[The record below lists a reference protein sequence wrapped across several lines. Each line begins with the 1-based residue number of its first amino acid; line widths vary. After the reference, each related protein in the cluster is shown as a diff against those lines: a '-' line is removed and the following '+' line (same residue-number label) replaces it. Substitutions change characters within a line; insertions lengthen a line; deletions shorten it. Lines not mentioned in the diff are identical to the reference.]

1 MTEKRAEFEPE
12 IERIVAAIDSDSSVP
27 ASIQLRGALEFGI
40 ASGELTVGQRLP
52 SVRALAKRVG
62 VSPVTVSNVYAAL
75 QTAGHIEGRAGSGTY
90 VRASVGTGQR
100 RRLAEVDARIAELIA
115 LGRECGLSLSD
126 LSLRVT
132 MAQPAAERPVSILMV
147 GNFHDATEAYAAD
160 IRAHLRDTDRIEATT
175 LPELEER
182 GADGHDLI
190 VAPRTLLP
198 QIRAHFPGVEAV
210 GVTLIPNE
218 ATRVALASLDPD
230 ARVAGYS
237 YFPGFVT
244 IMKTGIQ
251 RFAPHVA
258 DLAMVVRG
266 DADETARIARAEV
279 VIYASGAEYLR
290 QSLSPGQAAFEYR
303 HTPDAQSI
311 RTELLPAIETCRR
324 YTPNR
329 RDAAE

>member
-1 MTEKRAEFEPE
+1 MSEKQAEFEPE
-12 IERIVAAIDSDSSVP
+12 IERIVSAIDSGSSVP
-27 ASIQLRGALEFGI
+27 TSIQLRGALEFGI
-40 ASGELTVGQRLP
+40 ASGELTIGQRLP

-62 VSPVTVSNVYAAL
+62 VSPVTVSNVYSAL
-75 QTAGHIEGRAGSGTY
+75 QTAGHIEGRSGSGTY

-100 RRLAEVDARIAELIA
+100 RRLAEVDARIADLIA
-115 LGRECGLSLSD
+115 LGRECGLSASD
-126 LSLRVT
+126 LSLRVS
-132 MAQPAAERPVSILMV
+132 MAQPAGERPVSILMV

-160 IRAHLRDTDRIEATT
+160 IRAHLRETDQIEATT
-175 LPELEER
+175 LPELEGG
-182 GADGHDLI
+182 GAEGHDLL

-198 QIRAHFPGVEAV
+198 QIRELFPRVEAV

-258 DLAMVVRG
+258 DLTMVIRG
-266 DADETARIARAEV
+266 DADEAERIAGAEV
-279 VIYASGAEYLR
+279 LIYASGAEYLR
-290 QSLSPGQAAFEYR
+290 RELRPGQAAFEYR
-303 HTPDAQSI
+303 HTPDTQSV
-311 RTELLPAIETCRR
+311 RADVLPAIETCRR
-324 YTPNR
+324 HTPIR

>member
-1 MTEKRAEFEPE
+1 MTEKQAEFEPE
-12 IERIVAAIDSDSSVP
+12 IERIVAAIDQGSSVP

-40 ASGELTVGQRLP
+40 ASGDLPDGQRLP
-52 SVRALAKRVG
+52 SVRAMAKRVG
-62 VSPVTVSNVYAAL
+62 ISPVTVSNVYAAL

-90 VRASVGTGQR
+90 VRASIGTDQR

-115 LGRECGLSLSD
+115 LGRDCGLTLTD
-126 LSLRVT
+126 LALRVT
-132 MAQPAAERPVSILMV
+132 MAQPAAERPVSVLMV

-160 IRAHLRDTDRIEATT
+160 IRAYLRDSDRIEPVT
-175 LPELEER
+175 LQDLER
-182 GADGHDLI
+182 TGADGHDLI

-198 QIRAHFPGVEAV
+198 QIRELFPKIDAV

-218 ATRVALASLDPD
+218 STRVALASLDPD
-230 ARVAGYS
+230 VRVAGYS

-258 DLAMVVRG
+258 DLTMVVRG
-266 DADETARIARAEV
+266 DTDEADRISGAEV
-279 VIYASGAEYLR
+279 VIYASGADYLR
-290 QSLSPGQAAFEYR
+290 QQLRPGQAAFEYR

-311 RTELLPAIETCRR
+311 RSELLPAIETCRR
-324 YTPNR
+324 QTPTR
-329 RDAAE
+329 KDAAE